1 MIQIIHI
8 EKLNMINIPLNTKLN
23 TSNLAR
29 TAEAGLV
36 CMNTNSPAFPK
47 FAHMERPYPLPFE
60 KPKVFDTDSQVDEM
74 ILAIV
79 VFECLPSCE
88 VHIHWYW
95 CSVPCRTTGE
105 TGTVTFSLGLAMKNI
120 FLDNTVESR
129 NVSK

>member
-36 CMNTNSPAFPK
+36 CMNTNSPAFSN
-47 FAHMERPYPLPFE
+47 FVWIERSYPVPFE
-60 KPKVFDTDSQVDEM
+60 KGACVFHEGFLFLDEV
-74 ILAIV
+74 IWATE

-88 VHIHWYW
+88 VHIHR
-95 CSVPCRTTGE
+95 CAVPSGTAGE
-105 TGTVTFSLGLAMKNI
+105 TWRVTLSLGLLRKNI
-120 FLDNTVESR
+120 FFDNSVEGR
-129 NVSK
+129 